1 MRIACI
7 GTGTLGASWAALFI
21 TGTHEVTAWDPATGW
36 QDRLLAALDR
46 YEPQLRELQMPTVR
60 SRLRLCASL
69 GEAVAEAELVQEN
82 APEQID
88 LKRALVREIASL
100 APLDSIIASSTSG
113 LLPADIAAGIPNPG
127 RLLVAHPFS
136 PPHLVPAMEIVGTP
150 EMPTERLEAAV
161 EFYRSIGK
169 QPVVLAHAI
178 PGFIGNRLQAAM
190 WREGFHMIAAGE
202 ATMEDIDNIIKGGPG
217 LRYGI
222 SGPCEAQLG
231 WVDQREAPGEIDEEK
246 WSILMDTDWSRLPG
260 PPLTN
265 ALRDILRPQLLA
277 AHAKRLTGDAYE
289 KRLIAVRRAVG
300 NI

>member
-7 GTGTLGASWAALFI
+7 GTGTIGASWVALFI
-21 TGTHEVTAWDPATGW
+21 TGTHEVTAWDPAAGW

-46 YEPQLRELQMPTVR
+46 YEPQLQELHMPTVR

-88 LKRALVREIASL
+88 LKRALVRKIASL

-113 LLPADIAAGIPNPG
+113 LLPADIAADIPNPG
-127 RLLVAHPFS
+127 RLLVAHPFF

-161 EFYRSIGK
+161 EIYRSIGK
-169 QPVVLAHAI
+169 QPVVMSQAI

-190 WREGFHMIAAGE
+190 WREAFHMIAAGE

-222 SGPCEAQLG
+222 SGPCEGELN
-231 WVDQREAPGEIDEEK
+231 WIDPEASGEINEEK
-246 WSILMDTDWSRLPG
+246 WSILMQTDWSRLPG
-260 PPLTN
+260 PPLTD

-277 AHAKRLTGDAYE
+277 ARAKKGLTGDAWE

>member
-7 GTGTLGASWAALFI
+7 GTGEIGASWVALFM
-21 TGTHEVTAWDPATGW
+21 TGTHEVTAWDPAPGW
-36 QDRLLAALDR
+36 QDRLVAALDR
-46 YEPQLRELQMPTVR
+46 YEPQLQELHLPIVR
-60 SRLRLCASL
+60 TRLRLCATL
-69 GEAVAEAELVQEN
+69 AEAVAEAELIQEN

-113 LLPADIAAGIPNPG
+113 LLPGDIARDIPNPG

-150 EMPTERLEAAV
+150 EMPRERLEAAV
-161 EFYRSIGK
+161 ELYRSIGR
-169 QPVVLAHAI
+169 QPIVVSQAI

-190 WREGFHMIAAGE
+190 FREAFHMIAADE
-202 ATMEDIDNIIKGGPG
+202 ATMEEIDSIIKSGPG

-231 WVDQREAPGEIDEEK
+231 WVDRPEAPGEINEEK
-246 WSILMDTDWSRLPG
+246 WSILMDSDWSRLPG

-265 ALRDILRPQLLA
+265 ALRDLL
-277 AHAKRLTGDAYE
+277 
-289 KRLIAVRRAVG
+289 VRNSWQRTQRG
-300 NI
+300 SPTTHGRSG

>member
-1 MRIACI
+1 MRVACI
-7 GTGTLGASWAALFI
+7 GTGTIGASWVALFI
-21 TGTHEVTAWDPATGW
+21 TGTHEVTAWGPRPGW

-60 SRLRLCASL
+60 TRLRLCGSL

-82 APEQID
+82 APEQIE
-88 LKRALVREIASL
+88 LKRVLVREIASL
-100 APLDSIIASSTSG
+100 APLDAIIASSTSG
-113 LLPADIAAGIPNPG
+113 LLPADIARDIPNPG

-136 PPHLVPAMEIVGTP
+136 PPHLIRAMEIVGTP

-169 QPVVLAHAI
+169 QPVVMSHAV

-190 WREGFHMIAAGE
+190 WREGFQMIAAGE
-202 ATMEDIDNIIKGGPG
+202 ATMEEIDNIIKGGPG

-231 WVDQREAPGEIDEEK
+231 WIDPKGSGEIDEEK

-260 PPLTN
+260 PPLTD

-277 AHAKRLTGDAYE
+277 ARAKRLTGDAWE
-289 KRLIAVRRAVG
+289 KRLIAVRRAVE

>member
-7 GTGTLGASWAALFI
+7 GTGTIGASWVALFI

-36 QDRLLAALDR
+36 QGRLLAALDR
-46 YEPQLRELQMPTVR
+46 YEPQLQELQMPTVR

-88 LKRALVREIASL
+88 VKRALVREIASL

-113 LLPADIAAGIPNPG
+113 LLPADIARDIPNPG

-169 QPVVLAHAI
+169 QPVVMSHAI

-202 ATMEDIDNIIKGGPG
+202 ATMEEIDNIIKGGPG

-231 WVDQREAPGEIDEEK
+231 WVDRREAPGEIDEER
-246 WSILMDTDWSRLPG
+246 WSILMQTDWSRLPG
-260 PPLTN
+260 PPLTD

-277 AHAKRLTGDAYE
+277 ARAKRLTDDAWE
-289 KRLIAVRRAVG
+289 KRLIAVRRAVK